1 MKKMYTCFNVTQ
13 DGNIKD
19 LGWNRYETE
28 QECFD
33 MDLDDGGF
41 GFEIAILPIYVPLD
55 NRYGL

>member
-1 MKKMYTCFNVTQ
+1 MYTCFNVTQ

-33 MDLDDGGF
+33 YDINEGF
-41 GFEIAILPIYVPLD
+41 NFEIIIMPIYVPLED
-55 NRYGL
+55 RYGLLKK